1 MPLRHILADAGLLAE
16 QPATCAVC
24 EGASPTIDWEQ
35 TLAAPQGSCYVR
47 VNLAGRIP
55 RRRPAG
61 RLRRRP
67 PRAIRAMREY
77 RDRRTGASPFSLVV
91 PAEEAVDLGLY
102 GDGVGDIVYAVR
114 EEFAD
119 EHGQILPQATRDEG
133 AWGMRSLCVFSGA
146 GIRPGSVIEKPC
158 SLIDVAP
165 TVCAA
170 LGIPPPL
177 QADGRSLMQRLSTTE
192 SEEES

>member
-1 MPLRHILADAGLLAE
+1 VAGPAD
-16 QPATCAVC
+16 
-24 EGASPTIDWEQ
+24 IDWEQ
-35 TLAAPQGSCYVR
+35 TLAAPQGSCFVR
-47 VNLAGRIP
+47 VNLAGRDP
-55 RRRPAG
+55 RGVVPPVG
-61 RLRRRP
+61 FEDVRL
-67 PRAIRAMREY
+67 RAIRAMREY
-77 RDRRTGASPFSLVV
+77 RDPRTGASPFSLVV
-91 PAEEAVDLGLY
+91 PAEDAVDLGLY
-102 GDGVGDIVYAVR
+102 GDGVGDIVYAVH
-114 EEFAD
+114 EDFAD

-133 AWGMRSLCVFSGA
+133 DWGMRSLCVFSGA
-146 GIRPGSVIEKPC
+146 GIRRGSVIEEPC